1 MSNGVALQEALL
13 RCSQEQI
20 QFAGAIQSYG
30 VMIAI
35 DDDGVI
41 RMTSANVHDFL
52 GREAADV
59 IGKNVSEIL
68 GEDIAQ
74 NLLNAKIYEELQPSI
89 PVTIRY
95 SRDGKRLVS
104 AALAHRS
111 GGLRVFEIEPAITED
126 SGDKQ
131 SFLEQ
136 LFLPVRDALWRFDQE
151 EDVVRYCRYVA
162 EEVRRI
168 TGFDRIKIYRFDHL
182 WNGEVIAESRN
193 ERLPSLLGNHFP
205 ASDIPPQARA
215 LYEKNLIRVL
225 VDTQAQPVP
234 TIPAYNPLTQKPLDM
249 SFSVLRAMSPIHIEY
264 LRNMGVRSSIT
275 VSLMQNKRLWG
286 LIACHNADSR
296 LVPFQLRELAEF
308 IGKSVSLKLSNLEAT
323 ARSDYMNQ
331 VRETLIT
338 LTRLIRATGEVDS
351 VISMFENEIL
361 GLVGA
366 SGSVINLGKHSYVVG
381 QTPDRAD
388 VQCLTTWLK
397 DVNQSGEVYA
407 TDCLGEVFEPARK
420 YAERASGL
428 LAVPLDPEFR
438 DYMLWFRAEVT
449 QEIPWAG
456 NPNKQLVEDED
467 GPRIEPRRSFAI
479 WLQTAHGHSKP
490 WSHIETDA
498 ALALSLTLVEVLTQK
513 ALRLSEENYRLLA
526 EHSTDLIS
534 RHKITGEFAFI
545 SPSSSELLGYSP
557 EFLLA
562 KSLFDFIHAEDLPDV
577 QNKFAISA
585 RGQSNQVVTYRVRA
599 SSGAYVWLES
609 TIKPVA
615 IASHGNVEFV
625 INSRDVT
632 ERHEYQQ
639 VIENIQQRNS
649 AILQAAGEG
658 VIGLDSEGNVSFA
671 NLTAGE
677 LLGCQPSAIIGKHYC
692 DVLGCCQ
699 VIQTDPANC
708 RIGKCLEKGEPYQE
722 SGGSFCR
729 CDSAFPVD
737 FIATPIRSDDK
748 IDGAVIVFRDISEQ
762 KLIDDKLR
770 QSNSVFE
777 NTVEGIMV
785 TNAAG
790 EILAVNKAFSDI
802 TGYTQDEV
810 LGKTPSF
817 LKSGRHSPEFYR
829 EMWKQVIESKSW
841 RGEIWNR
848 RKNGEIFPQWG
859 SITSVLDEKGD
870 IRNFVTVFS
879 DISKAK
885 RIEEQLQF
893 LANHDPLTKLP
904 NRNLLKERLRQQLED
919 AYANKRK
926 LAVAFIDLD
935 HFKEINDT
943 LGHAVGDDFL
953 IEISHRLT
961 QAVRRSDTLARWGG
975 DEFVVVFNDVKEVE
989 RLADRAYNIL
999 RSIGQPL
1006 QLGQQSLTPSA
1017 SIGIAVY
1024 PDDGNDFVK
1033 LVQAADTAMYR
1044 AKKQG
1049 RNRFEF
1055 FTQELTDEAQ
1065 QRFQMGWEL
1074 RRALANDEF
1083 VLHYQPQCDAISGH
1097 ILGLEA
1103 LIRWNHPERGLLAPA
1118 SFLPLCEELGLISEL
1133 GKWVIVQVCR
1143 QIVPW
1148 ESVLPP
1154 GVRVAVNIAPQQIT
1168 PTLIPYVHEVLT
1180 ETGISPARLEFEIT
1194 EGALERRDNV
1204 RHILAELREM
1214 GIAVSIDDFGTGYSS
1229 LAHLT
1234 ELTVDCF
1241 KIDKSFVDGLPDG
1254 KNAGAIIRTIV
1265 ALGSSLG
1272 IKIVAEG
1279 VEKAEQLAFL
1289 RAEGVVTIQGYYF
1302 SRPLPREAAEHFIQS
1317 RMQADGS

>member
-1 MSNGVALQEALL
+1 MNQQAALQEALL
-13 RCSQEQI
+13 RCSKEQI
-20 QFAGAIQSYG
+20 QYAGAIQGYG
-30 VMIAI
+30 ALLGI
-35 DDDGVI
+35 DDAGVI
-41 RMTSANVHDFL
+41 RLASTNLGDFFD
-52 GREAADV
+52 RDIAEA
-59 IGKNVSEIL
+59 L
-68 GEDIAQ
+68 GEPVDKALGAEIARS
-74 NLLNAKIYEELQPSI
+74 LLNARIYEELQPTI
-89 PVTIRY
+89 PVTLRY
-95 SRDGKRLVS
+95 TRYGRELTTT
-104 AALAHRS
+104 ALAHRS
-111 GGLRVFEIEPAITED
+111 GGLRVFEIEPAVTHDD
-126 SGDKQ
+126 SEHH
-131 SFLEQ
+131 SFLEE
-136 LFLPVRDALWRFDQE
+136 LFVPVRDALWQFDKE
-151 EDVVRYCRYVA
+151 DDVVRYCRYVA
-162 EEVRRI
+162 EEMRRI
-168 TGFDRIKIYRFDHL
+168 TGFDRVKVYRFDHL

-225 VDTQAQPVP
+225 ADTEAAPVYLAP
-234 TIPAYNPLTQKPLDM
+234 GRNPLTGDALDM

-264 LRNMGVRSSIT
+264 LRNMGVRSTIT

-286 LIACHNADSR
+286 LIACHAAKPR
-296 LVPFQLRELAEF
+296 QVPFQLRELAEF

-323 ARSDYMNQ
+323 ARNDYMNQ
-331 VRETLIT
+331 VRETLLT

-351 VISMFENEIL
+351 VISLFENEIL

-366 SGSVINLGKHSYVVG
+366 SGSVIRLGKHAYVVG
-381 QTPDRAD
+381 KTPQEQEIAP
-388 VQCLTTWLK
+388 LIEWLRGIEFAG
-397 DVNQSGEVYA
+397 DVYA
-407 TDCLGEVFEPARK
+407 TESLGEVFPAAQA
-420 YAERASGL
+420 YAGTASGL
-428 LAVPLDPEFR
+428 LAVPLDSEFR

-456 NPNKQLVEDED
+456 NPDKQLVKDER
-467 GPRIEPRRSFAI
+467 GARIEPRRSFAL
-479 WLQTAHGHSKP
+479 WVQTAHGRSKP

-534 RHKITGEFAFI
+534 RHRVSGEFAFV
-545 SPSSSELLGYSP
+545 SPSSSELLEYSP
-557 EFLLA
+557 DSLLG
-562 KSLFDFIHAEDLPDV
+562 KSLFDLVHSEDLPV
-577 QNKFAISA
+577 VRKYFELS
-585 RGQSNQVVTYRVRA
+585 QSGATQVVTYRVKT
-599 SSGAYVWLES
+599 SGGGYIWLES
-609 TIKPVA
+609 TIKPVTLGGQE
-615 IASHGNVEFV
+615 HLEFV
-625 INSRDVT
+625 VNSRDVT

-639 VIENIQQRNS
+639 AIENIQRRNS

-658 VIGLDSEGNVSFA
+658 VIGLDSEGKVSFA
-671 NLTAGE
+671 NLTAE
-677 LLGCQPSAIIGKHYC
+677 QLLGRQPGDLIGKHYC
-692 DVLGCCQ
+692 DVLGCCS
-699 VIQTDPANC
+699 VIEEDATNC
-708 RIGKCLEKGEPYQE
+708 RIGKCLGNGVAYQE
-722 SGGSFCR
+722 SGGTFCR
-729 CDSAFPVD
+729 HGGAFPVD
-737 FIATPIRSDDK
+737 FIATPMRSNDR

-770 QSNSVFE
+770 QSNTVFE

-785 TNAAG
+785 TDADG
-790 EILAVNKAFSDI
+790 LILAVNRAFSDI
-802 TGYTQDEV
+802 TGYAQEEV

-829 EMWKQVIESKSW
+829 DMWQQVLENKCW

-848 RKNGEIFPQWG
+848 RKDGEIFPQWG
-859 SITSVLDEKGD
+859 SITAVLDEKGD

-893 LANHDPLTKLP
+893 LASHDPLTRLP
-904 NRNLLKERLRQQLED
+904 NRTQLKDRLHQMLTEATTNQ
-919 AYANKRK
+919 RK

-935 HFKEINDT
+935 HFKGINDT
-943 LGHAVGDDFL
+943 LGHAVGDEFL

-975 DEFVVVFNDVKEVE
+975 DEFVVVFNDVKEIE
-989 RLADRAYNIL
+989 RLGDRAYNIL
-999 RSIGQPL
+999 KSIGQPL

-1017 SIGIAVY
+1017 SMGIAVY
-1024 PDDGNDFVK
+1024 PEDGNDFVK

-1074 RRALANDEF
+1074 RRALANNEF
-1083 VLHYQPQCDAISGH
+1083 LLHYQPQCDAASGN

-1103 LIRWNHPERGLLAPA
+1103 LIRWIHPERGLLAPA
-1118 SFLPLCEELGLISEL
+1118 SFLPLCEELGLIAEL

-1143 QIVPW
+1143 QVVPW
-1148 ESVLPP
+1148 ETLLPP
-1154 GVRVAVNIAPQQIT
+1154 GVRVAVNIAPQQINAA
-1168 PTLIPYVHEVLT
+1168 LIPFVRQVLA

-1302 SRPLPREAAEHFIQS
+1302 SRPLPREATEHFIQS